1 MIKLFFIWLCAT
13 LISYILI
20 CIIKTAYLEWQNKK
34 YIDMTYRKNRK
45 KIQSMK
51 REKAEYYATEI
62 EKLYVNLIFNDI
74 INDMQ
79 GGFCHPELQKGQSN
93 ENL

>member
-1 MIKLFFIWLCAT
+1 MIKIFFIWLCAT
-13 LISYILI
+13 LISYTLI
-20 CIIKTAYLEWQNKK
+20 CIIRSAYLKKKSKLIEWKCRQFF
-34 YIDMTYRKNRK
+34 RLR
-45 KIQSMK
+45 K
-51 REKAEYYATEI
+51 REKAEYYASEI

-79 GGFCHPELQKGQSN
+79 GGFCHPEQQKGQSN

>member
-20 CIIKTAYLEWQNKK
+20 CIIKTIYLERKNKK
-34 YIDMTYRKNRK
+34 LIEQKCIQFFRLRKRQK
-45 KIQSMK
+45 
-51 REKAEYYATEI
+51 EEYYATEI

-79 GGFCHPELQKGQSN
+79 GGFCHPELQKGRSN

>member
-13 LISYILI
+13 LISYTLI
-20 CIIKTAYLEWQNKK
+20 CIIRSAYLK
-34 YIDMTYRKNRK
+34 RK
-45 KIQSMK
+45 KSKLIEQTCIQFFRLRK

-62 EKLYVNLIFNDI
+62 EKLYVNLIFTDI